1 MIDFKWKVIYNT
13 TIMETLR
20 EYINSNLNNLH
31 GVECYVNTENI
42 ADIKDKN
49 TKQLLTT
56 GGTSFAKENYS
67 VLHKDFLDS
76 KPIRVYFMDDDLYS
90 IIFFNGEES
99 IHIPEGK
106 KRLVALFSSSILKN
120 KEIIAY

>member
-1 MIDFKWKVIYNT
+1 
-13 TIMETLR
+13 METLN
-20 EYINSNLNNLH
+20 EYIREKRDILF
-31 GVECYVNTENI
+31 GVECFVNINNI

-49 TKQLLTT
+49 TKQLLTK

-67 VLHKDFLDS
+67 VLHTKLLNT

-99 IHIPEGK
+99 IHIPAGK
-106 KRLVALFSSSILKN
+106 KRLIALYDSNILSNDIVA
-120 KEIIAY
+120 Y

>member
-1 MIDFKWKVIYNT
+1 
-13 TIMETLR
+13 METLN
-20 EYINSNLNNLH
+20 EYINAKRDILF
-31 GVECYVNTENI
+31 GVECFVNTNNI
-42 ADIKDKN
+42 ADIKNKY
-49 TKQLLTT
+49 TQQLLTT

-67 VLHKDFLDS
+67 VLHKDLLNS

-106 KRLVALFSSSILKN
+106 KRLVALYDSSILKDG
-120 KEIIAY
+120 EIIAY

>member
-1 MIDFKWKVIYNT
+1 
-13 TIMETLR
+13 METLN
-20 EYINSNLNNLH
+20 EYINAKRDILF
-31 GVECYVNTENI
+31 GVECFVNTKNI
-42 ADIKDKN
+42 ADIKNKY

-67 VLHKDFLDS
+67 VLHKDLLSS

-106 KRLVALFSSSILKN
+106 KRLVALFDSSILKDN
-120 KEIIAY
+120 EIIAY

>member
-1 MIDFKWKVIYNT
+1 MK
-13 TIMETLR
+13 TLQ
-20 EYINSNLNNLH
+20 EYIDENRGHLF
-31 GVECYVNTENI
+31 GVECFVNIKNI

-67 VLHKDFLDS
+67 VLHKDLLNT
-76 KPIRVYFMDDDLYS
+76 KPIRIYFMDNELYS
-90 IIFFNGEES
+90 IIFFNGEAS
-99 IHIPEGK
+99 MQIPEGK
-106 KRLVALFSSSILKN
+106 KRLIALYDDSILKN

>member
-1 MIDFKWKVIYNT
+1 
-13 TIMETLR
+13 METLN
-20 EYINSNLNNLH
+20 EYINEKRDILF
-31 GVECYVNTENI
+31 GVECFVNVKDI

-49 TKQLLTT
+49 TKQLLTSE
-56 GGTSFAKENYS
+56 GTSFAKENYS
-67 VLHKDFLDS
+67 VLHKRLLGA

-99 IHIPEGK
+99 IHIPNGK
-106 KRLVALFSSSILKN
+106 KRLVALFDSSILD

>member
-1 MIDFKWKVIYNT
+1 
-13 TIMETLR
+13 METLS
-20 EYINSNLNNLH
+20 EYINSKSDILY
-31 GVECYVNTENI
+31 GVECFVNTEDI
-42 ADIKDKN
+42 ADIKDEH

-67 VLHKDFLDS
+67 TLHKDFLNS

-106 KRLVALFSSSILKN
+106 KRLVALFDSSILKN

>member
-1 MIDFKWKVIYNT
+1 
-13 TIMETLR
+13 METLN
-20 EYINSNLNNLH
+20 EYINEKRDILF
-31 GVECYVNTENI
+31 GVECFVNIKDI
-42 ADIKDKN
+42 ADIKNKY

-67 VLHKDFLDS
+67 VLHKDLLKA

-106 KRLVALFSSSILKN
+106 KRLIALYDSKILSDD
-120 KEIIAY
+120 IIAY

>member
-1 MIDFKWKVIYNT
+1 
-13 TIMETLR
+13 METLN
-20 EYINSNLNNLH
+20 EYINEKRDILF
-31 GVECYVNTENI
+31 GVECFVNIKDI
-42 ADIKDKN
+42 ADIKNKY

-67 VLHKDFLDS
+67 VLHQDLLKA

-106 KRLVALFSSSILKN
+106 KRLIALYDSKILSD
-120 KEIIAY
+120 EIIAY